1 LFLTGNLAR
10 SGSILRFLTKKR
22 IDKKNA
28 RSIFV
33 CAKKL
38 LNINLTMDLY
48 RKARKRL
55 RDFADHVAQS
65 SVSSDLG
72 TQNNFRASAR
82 KRLRQFAEW
91 RHSQI
96 GDGVVTRAQQ
106 RAEAVAPPETEAAEP
121 ETEAEEFQHETS
133 NNPLDEI
140 EQPETFNSP
149 SPQAEN
155 ETNER
160 QDILFNQ
167 ETLVAENNLLE
178 AFVVKVLFKR
188 QKQFSFDDH
197 QVDL

>member
-1 LFLTGNLAR
+1 
-10 SGSILRFLTKKR
+10 
-22 IDKKNA
+22 
-28 RSIFV
+28 
-33 CAKKL
+33 
-38 LNINLTMDLY
+38 M
-48 RKARKRL
+48 
-55 RDFADHVAQS
+55 
-65 SVSSDLG
+65 
-72 TQNNFRASAR
+72 
-82 KRLRQFAEW
+82 
-91 RHSQI
+91 
-96 GDGVVTRAQQ
+96 
-106 RAEAVAPPETEAAEP
+106 APPETEAAEP

-197 QVDL
+197 QVRFVINLNYIKKEI